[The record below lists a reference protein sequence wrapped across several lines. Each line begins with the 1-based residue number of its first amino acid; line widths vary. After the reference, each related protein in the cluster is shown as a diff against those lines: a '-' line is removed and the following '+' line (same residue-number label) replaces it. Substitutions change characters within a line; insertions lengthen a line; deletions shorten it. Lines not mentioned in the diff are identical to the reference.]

1 MENNIDDLGPRKKFA
16 KGLAEK
22 LLKDVG
28 ITEVPVSLQIVI
40 EYLQTQYDLDVRKVS
55 LSNAVSGLLVTC
67 RDVDGEY
74 STIIFNENHPWC
86 RKRFT
91 IAHEIGHLLMGHT
104 CNKNDPTATYN
115 EKEANCFAAELLVPC
130 KILKKTFKTVTKIPD
145 LSKLF
150 RVSAE
155 TMGYRIMECRLI

>member
-1 MENNIDDLGPRKKFA
+1 MENNLDDLGPRKKFA

-22 LLKDVG
+22 LLKDAA
-28 ITEVPVSLQIVI
+28 ITELPVSLQKII
-40 EYLQTQYDLDVRKVS
+40 EYLKTKYDLDVQKVS
-55 LSNAVSGLLVTC
+55 LSKAVSGLLVTC
-67 RDVDGEY
+67 RDIDGEY

-91 IAHEIGHLLMGHT
+91 IAHEIGHLLLGHT
-104 CNKNDPTATYN
+104 CNKNDPTTAHN
-115 EKEANCFAAELLVPC
+115 EKEANCFAAELLVPA
-130 KILKKTFKTVTKIPD
+130 KVLKKTFKKITKIPE

-155 TMGYRIMECRLI
+155 TMGYRVIECRLI